1 MALTIIE
8 YKGKII
14 YYNDWRNLKN
24 DEQFRPKIEE
34 GDENTRQLISDGE
47 KNILTLTDI
56 TGSFAYDDT
65 IILLKEAAKLA
76 RPITKQSATV
86 GLSIAKKILLNGLN
100 MVARTDLKAFDTIDE
115 AKEWLV
121 KD

>member
-34 GDENTRQLISDGE
+34 GDENTRQLINEGE
-47 KNILTLTDI
+47 KDILTLTDV

-65 IILLKEAAKLA
+65 ITLLKESAKLA
-76 RPITKQSATV
+76 RPITIKSATV
-86 GLSIAKKILLNGLN
+86 GLSMAKKILLNGLN
-100 MVARTDLKAFDTIDE
+100 MISRTDLKAFDTLED
-115 AKEWLV
+115 AKNWLV
-121 KD
+121 ED